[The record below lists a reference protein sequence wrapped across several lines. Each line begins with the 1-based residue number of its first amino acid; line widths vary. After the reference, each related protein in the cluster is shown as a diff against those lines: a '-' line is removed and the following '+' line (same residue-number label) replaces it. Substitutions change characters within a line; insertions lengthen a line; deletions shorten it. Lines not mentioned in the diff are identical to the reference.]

1 MKTGKA
7 RAMIGAATVWCAMI
21 GTPAAADEMWEG
33 YLCCNYRYDGDWMSD
48 SNYTP
53 YPMMPVGT
61 PTKITDYGR
70 YRVYTEMGGKKMRIG
85 NDYSRNFS
93 NVEFAKRIVVTEDPR
108 LKIAKFPPRV
118 QQAIAA
124 ARIVPGMTQEQVIM
138 SIGYPISSENPSL
151 DAPVWRY
158 WLTSFEEFQVN
169 WDRGAVMSVSGLPTV
184 LARVYDP
191 K

>member
-1 MKTGKA
+1 MKRNAIAAVAALT
-7 RAMIGAATVWCAMI
+7 MWGAVLGVA
-21 GTPAAADEMWEG
+21 AAADEMWEG
-33 YLCCNYRYDGDWMSD
+33 YLCCNYRYEGDWMSD
-48 SNYTP
+48 SNYTG

-61 PTKITDYGR
+61 PTRITDYGR

-108 LKIAKFPPRV
+108 LKIAMFPARI

-138 SIGYPISSENPSL
+138 SIGYPISSENPAL

-169 WDRGAVMSVSGLPTV
+169 WDKGVVLSVSGLPTV
-184 LARVYDP
+184 LSRVYDA

>member
-1 MKTGKA
+1 M
-7 RAMIGAATVWCAMI
+7 RLNNAMAAIAAVTAWCGVSAS
-21 GTPAAADEMWEG
+21 ALAADEMWEG
-33 YLCCNYRYDGDWMSD
+33 YLCCNYRYEGDWMSD
-48 SNYTP
+48 SNYTG
-53 YPMMPVGT
+53 YPMMPLGT

-93 NVEFAKRIVVTEDPR
+93 NVEFARRIVVTEDPR
-108 LKIAKFPPRV
+108 AKIAKFPPRI

-138 SIGYPISSENPSL
+138 SIGYPISSENPAL

-169 WDRGAVMSVSGLPTV
+169 WDKGVVLSVSGLPTV
-184 LARVYDP
+184 LSRVYDA

>member
-1 MKTGKA
+1 MP
-7 RAMIGAATVWCAMI
+7 RRLRVSLAALALI
-21 GTPAAADEMWEG
+21 ALTPSSRAADEMWEG
-33 YLCCNYRYDGDWMSD
+33 FLCCNYRYDGDWMSD

-61 PTKITDYGR
+61 PTRITDYGR

-85 NDYSRNFS
+85 NDYSRDLS
-93 NVEFAKRIVVTEDPR
+93 NVDFAKRVVVKDDPR
-108 LKIAKFPPRV
+108 PKIARFPQRI

-124 ARIVPGMTQEQVIM
+124 ARLVNGMTKEQVIM
-138 SIGYPISSENPSL
+138 SIGYPITSENPSL

-169 WDRGAVMSVSGLPTV
+169 WDAKGHLQSASGLPTV